1 MQKMSVVIPC
11 FNLGKYLDET
21 VDSVLAQTLRDV
33 EIIVINPGS
42 TDAFTS
48 RLLADYARPLTRVIQ
63 TPQMGVSAS
72 RNLGIREARSPYIC
86 CLDSD
91 DVLEPSCF
99 ERTVRVLDAAP
110 TVGFV
115 SFWYRMFGEDE
126 GVVTHESCSLRDFL
140 MDNAAC
146 AASVFR
152 KAAWE
157 SSGGYDERLTA
168 GFEDWD
174 FWLGI
179 LARGWEARIVREFL
193 FRYRVRSDAR
203 HHVCDSA
210 ARRKTLYRMLM
221 AKYEKEFRANATEL
235 IAGKDDLF
243 AWACESWHY
252 TRRRLV
258 INERERERAQR
269 LIEEKGREL
278 HAVYSS
284 WGWKLGSGVQAAV
297 RYLRGAPYRLALR
310 LLPPGAKDAVPVPL
324 INCARLLSSGGR
336 GERLFRQRR
345 REGPLVSVVIPC
357 YNYGRYLD
365 EALSSA
371 LSQTLEN
378 REIIV
383 IDDVSTYP
391 LTVEKIAELE
401 ARRLPGVTVI
411 RQENRG
417 VCRARNNAI
426 RAARGKYI
434 CCLDADDVL
443 DPTYLEKCA
452 AAMESGG
459 LDICYSWV
467 RFFGGESRVWQTG
480 PFDPTLLMQAN
491 CVPCAA
497 VFTKA
502 AWGEACGYNP
512 LMKDGNEDWD
522 FWISIAGAGGRGRVI
537 PEALFRYRRH
547 GAGRDA
553 EALKR
558 MDELVE
564 RIRLNHPDLYAGK
577 VPRPRP
583 CLVALNPFV
592 NLAPGA
598 PRVARAERILVL
610 AAVAGPDEARR
621 AEEMCRGG
629 AEVHVI
635 SLGGPGAA
643 GNFSSLTPYVFTPS
657 AFLPERFR
665 APFVLDYLR
674 RRGIGAVVCPPGT
687 RDDPLVA
694 AIRKQFPGV
703 EIRGAV

>member
-1 MQKMSVVIPC
+1 
-11 FNLGKYLDET
+11 
-21 VDSVLAQTLRDV
+21 
-33 EIIVINPGS
+33 
-42 TDAFTS
+42 
-48 RLLADYARPLTRVIQ
+48 
-63 TPQMGVSAS
+63 
-72 RNLGIREARSPYIC
+72 
-86 CLDSD
+86 
-91 DVLEPSCF
+91 
-99 ERTVRVLDAAP
+99 
-110 TVGFV
+110 
-115 SFWYRMFGEDE
+115 
-126 GVVTHESCSLRDFL
+126 

-179 LARGWEARIVREFL
+179 LARGWEARIVRELL

-258 INERERERAQR
+258 ISERERERAQR
-269 LIEEKGREL
+269 LVEEKGREL

-297 RYLRGAPYRLALR
+297 RFLRGAPYRLALR

-324 INCARLLSSGGR
+324 VNFARLLSSGGR

-345 REGPLVSVVIPC
+345 REGPLVSVIIPC

-383 IDDVSTYP
+383 IDDGSSDPFTAEK
-391 LTVEKIAELE
+391 LAEVE
-401 ARRLPGVTVI
+401 RRGLPGVTVL
-411 RQENRG
+411 RQENQG

-434 CCLDADDVL
+434 CCLDADDAL

-467 RFFGGESRVWQTG
+467 RFFGDATGVWGTE
-480 PFDPTLLMQAN
+480 PFDVETLLTTN
-491 CVPCAA
+491 CVPTSAMFA
-497 VFTKA
+497 KGIWERT
-502 AWGEACGYNP
+502 GGYNP
-512 LMKDGNEDWD
+512 NMAGGNEDWD
-522 FWISIAGAGGRGRVI
+522 FWISIAGIGACGRVI

-547 GAGRDA
+547 GKGRDA
-553 EALKR
+553 AALKR
-558 MDELVE
+558 MDELME
-564 RIRLNHPDLYAGK
+564 QMRRNHPDLYAGK
-577 VPRPRP
+577 VPRTRPR
-583 CLVALNPFV
+583 LAALNPFV
-592 NLAPGA
+592 NLAPDA
-598 PRVARAERILVL
+598 PRAARAERILIL

-621 AEEMCRGG
+621 AEEMRRGG

-635 SLGGPGAA
+635 SLGGPDAA
-643 GNFSSLTPYVFTPS
+643 GNFSFLTPYVFTPS

-674 RRGIGAVVCPPGT
+674 RRGIGEVVCPPGT